1 MIMTMIRVVPLSL
14 VLLLSVFLQPN
25 FAFVPPA
32 RQRPFLTKLFVGK
45 SNTRARLERK
55 YNDMMEDDWRW
66 FRANLIAVE
75 KTRRERDALRA
86 KQQQQQ
92 QQQQQSLG
100 QSSLGNNNGVSQTFR
115 EQNNIDCPP
124 VKEIRPGHYYV
135 GFEEELESEIY
146 PFDEGPLFGDSD
158 VKVDKLCWAHKIPS
172 VEVGAVLIA
181 GYELGGVFHQSVTL
195 IVSHNNSTGSIGV
208 VINR

>member
-100 QSSLGNNNGVSQTFR
+100 QSSL
-115 EQNNIDCPP
+115 
-124 VKEIRPGHYYV
+124 EIRPGHYYV